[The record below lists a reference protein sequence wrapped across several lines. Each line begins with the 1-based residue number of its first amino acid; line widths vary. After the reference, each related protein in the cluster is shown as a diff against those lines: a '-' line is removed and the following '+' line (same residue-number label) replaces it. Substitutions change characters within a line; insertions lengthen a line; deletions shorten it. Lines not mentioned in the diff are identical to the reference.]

1 MNDNELKLAR
11 TRLLNKD
18 INFYNAKAQELSFI
32 KDSSKDVIF
41 CHWAL
46 TLMDPIVPVLKT
58 IKRILKNHGSF
69 FCNC

>member
-11 TRLLNKD
+11 IRLLNED
-18 INFYNAKAQELSFI
+18 IDFFNAKAQKLNFI

-46 TLMDPIVPVLKT
+46 TLMDPIIPVLKP
-58 IKRILKNHGSF
+58 LKGY
-69 FCNC
+69 